1 MEPIPFTYNNE
12 TVLIHPGKRL
22 ATNELIVRLNKM
34 KFMVDSSYN
43 RNDLINFYEIAL
55 NNKKNRILIFNK
67 LREDTQYFQ
76 KFRNSER
83 KNLDGQD
90 HNTTNSNSKIR
101 FSDPLIDKDTNSNAD
116 NAELNSSG
124 SSSLVIK
131 ILKFLYNHKMDIL
144 EKLVYLIIIIGFDEF
159 MNNFARRHFILG
171 KIINQFRNVVSRKR
185 LILGFLFYC
194 IIKYVLDVLF
204 YYLFGFGALTILFLI
219 FKNKIKDLLINI

>member
-55 NNKKNRILIFNK
+55 NNNKNKILIFNK

-83 KNLDGQD
+83 KNLDEQD
-90 HNTTNSNSKIR
+90 HNTTNPNSKIR
-101 FSDPLIDKDTNSNAD
+101 FGGPLIDKDTNSNAD

-124 SSSLVIK
+124 SSSFVIK